1 MADQDRLR
9 RIVALVTSESS
20 HRRDHLCKEPALPLQ
35 ESVDIQIEI
44 SGFIRWH
51 ADRVALVGYFRGRNA
66 RSRSM
71 ARMNPLSVS
80 V

>member
-1 MADQDRLR
+1 MLY
-9 RIVALVTSESS
+9 
-20 HRRDHLCKEPALPLQ
+20 LPPLKNLF
-35 ESVDIQIEI
+35 DIQIEI

-51 ADRVALVGYFRGRNA
+51 ADRVPSVGYFRGRA

-71 ARMNPLSVS
+71 PRMNPLSVS

>member
-1 MADQDRLR
+1 MFY
-9 RIVALVTSESS
+9 
-20 HRRDHLCKEPALPLQ
+20 LPPLKNLF
-35 ESVDIQIEI
+35 DIQIEI

-51 ADRVALVGYFRGRNA
+51 AARVPSVGYFRGRNA